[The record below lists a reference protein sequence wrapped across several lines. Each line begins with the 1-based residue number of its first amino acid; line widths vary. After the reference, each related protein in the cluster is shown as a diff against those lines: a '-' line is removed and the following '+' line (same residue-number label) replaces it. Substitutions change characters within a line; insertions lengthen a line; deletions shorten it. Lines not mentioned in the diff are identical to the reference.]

1 MFWTTTLEWIWSFFK
16 GENKNSMNFIVSGV
30 SNESLGS
37 GTQLMRKAVFDM
49 KNPRVTWGEMDGNEV
64 FTIVAFLGW
73 YLFVRSYVS
82 DTLIW
87 RNWLD
92 NLHAPMMMI
101 WQHLG
106 TSSLEHLFCEEK
118 ITTISSAKAN
128 TDFTCCIYCWIYL
141 DILIAGQFRYIN
153 STCFSPFHWFLKQGA
168 RGESFALSTSR
179 FPVSNVEH
187 VCWLVNKNHVVQQI
201 HKDPIE
207 NFTL

>member
-1 MFWTTTLEWIWSFFK
+1 
-16 GENKNSMNFIVSGV
+16 MNFIVSGV

-37 GTQLMRKAVFDM
+37 GTQLMRKAVFDT
-49 KNPRVTWGEMDGNEV
+49 KNPRVTWGEMDGHEV

-87 RNWLD
+87 KNWLD

-106 TSSLEHLFCEEK
+106 TSSLEHLFCEEEF
-118 ITTISSAKAN
+118 TTISLAKAN

-141 DILIAGQFRYIN
+141 DILIAGQFRYFN

-168 RGESFALSTSR
+168 RGESFALSTPR

-201 HKDPIE
+201 HKNPIE